1 MAIKLFKK
9 KEEDIFAKL
18 DKLMSD
24 MADTKTYL
32 EYIKIRGGM

>member
-9 KEEDIFAKL
+9 NEEDIFAKL
-18 DKLMSD
+18 DKLMRD

>member
-9 KEEDIFAKL
+9 NEEDVFAKL
-18 DKLMSD
+18 DKLMRD

>member
-9 KEEDIFAKL
+9 NEKDIFAKL
-18 DKLMSD
+18 DKLMRD